1 MAKTNEKKFL
11 YNDVTERFKLMN
23 QFYIFSTT
31 AMWALFLL
39 FMWMKLAVRSIAPIV
54 VYANTVLIVIFII
67 FAQLFIVYSGITIF
81 GTTRINMKEIFV
93 IFMISLTIIP
103 CDIIRKIFLKWLRWD
118 TLV

>member
-1 MAKTNEKKFL
+1 MTKTNEKKFL

-39 FMWMKLAVRSIAPIV
+39 FMWMKLAVHSIASIV

-67 FAQLFIVYSGITIF
+67 QNFFTYFKDQGSNKLRLFVLVQTGLEVFLIGAQSDAT
-81 GTTRINMKEIFV
+81 FV
-93 IFMISLTIIP
+93 F
-103 CDIIRKIFLKWLRWD
+103 
-118 TLV
+118 